1 MTFNIPLYKNF
12 GTEIKDISPN
22 LANQLSEMYSD
33 FANAITYGLK
43 KNVVSGA
50 DPAANDQRNSFF
62 SVGDITIRTDNNK
75 AWIMTSRTTPN
86 AVTWT
91 LIT

>member
-1 MTFNIPLYKNF
+1 MSSNLPLYKNF
-12 GTEIKDISPN
+12 GSEIKQLSPT
-22 LANQLSEMYSD
+22 LSNQLSQMYTD
-33 FANAITYGLK
+33 IANALTFTVK
-43 KNVVSGA
+43 KNILSGA

-62 SVGDITIRTDNNK
+62 SIGDIAVRTDTDM

>member
-1 MTFNIPLYKNF
+1 M
-12 GTEIKDISPN
+12 EIKELSPT
-22 LANQLSEMYSD
+22 LANQLSKMYTD
-33 FANAITYGLK
+33 IANAVSLNIK

-50 DPAANDQRNSFF
+50 DPGANEQRNSFF
-62 SVGDITIRTDNNK
+62 SIGDITVRTDTNR

-91 LIT
+91 LIS

>member
-1 MTFNIPLYKNF
+1 MSFNLPLYNNF
-12 GTEIKDISPN
+12 GSEVRELSPT
-22 LANQLSEMYSD
+22 LSNQLSQMYTD
-33 FANAITYGLK
+33 IANAISLAIK
-43 KNVVSGA
+43 KNVLTGA
-50 DPAANDQRNSFF
+50 APAANDQRNSFF
-62 SVGDITIRTDNNK
+62 SIGDIAIRTDTNQ

>member
-1 MTFNIPLYKNF
+1 MSSNLPLYKNF
-12 GTEIKDISPN
+12 GSEIKELSPT
-22 LANQLSEMYSD
+22 LSNQLSQMYTD
-33 FANAITYGLK
+33 IANALTFTVK
-43 KNVVSGA
+43 KNILSGA

-62 SVGDITIRTDNNK
+62 SIGDIAVRTDTDM

>member
-1 MTFNIPLYKNF
+1 MSFNLPLYKNF
-12 GTEIKDISPN
+12 GSEIKELSPT
-22 LANQLSEMYSD
+22 LSNQLSQMYTD
-33 FANAITYGLK
+33 IANAISYGIK
-43 KNVVSGA
+43 KNVLTGA

-62 SVGDITIRTDNNK
+62 SIGDIAVRTDTDT

-91 LIT
+91 QIT